1 MLNSFLRCD
10 WLAIAG
16 LRCAVQRSAFVL
28 AGGIGIG
35 LSRCADNSVSKKHIG
50 GLGYAKANRYRGKSR
65 ATKLRGRA
73 MIAWAMTALR

>member
-1 MLNSFLRCD
+1 MLNSFLRCG

-16 LRCAVQRSAFVL
+16 LRCAVQRSCSVL
-28 AGGIGIG
+28 FGEIGIG

-65 ATKLRGRA
+65 ATKLRGRV
-73 MIAWAMTALR
+73 MTA

>member
-1 MLNSFLRCD
+1 MLNSVLRCV

-16 LRCAVQRSAFVL
+16 LRCAVQRSCSVL

-50 GLGYAKANRYRGKSR
+50 GLGYEKANRYRGMSR
-65 ATKLRGRA
+65 ATKLRRRA
-73 MIAWAMTALR
+73 MIA